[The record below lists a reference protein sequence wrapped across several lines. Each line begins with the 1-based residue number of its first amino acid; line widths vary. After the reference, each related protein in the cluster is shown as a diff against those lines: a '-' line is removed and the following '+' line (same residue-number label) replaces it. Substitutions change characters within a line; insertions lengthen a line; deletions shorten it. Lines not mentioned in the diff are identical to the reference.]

1 MLVHRYFTKTIFT
14 FKSVFHKDDFE
25 WIQFSNK
32 HHKSHVWPKNFKK
45 QKMYFLTTL
54 AYQKMLGIVITS
66 IEPLTYTSFL
76 NGFGHAK
83 ITFKFRIWLIHIHL
97 ILRLGKKS
105 KKTITKYV
113 YIYIYIYERVGE
125 FHLEDPI
132 ISYIW
137 RKTNKVLCFEPW
149 TNPTSISIYIYIY
162 SC

>member
-1 MLVHRYFTKTIFT
+1 MQSLIVAFSILISLVISLKNFLFHVGSPIFHKHDFQ

-25 WIQFSNK
+25 WVHFSNK

-45 QKMYFLTTL
+45 QKMYFLATL
-54 AYQKMLGIVITS
+54 AYQKVLGIVITF

-76 NGFGHAK
+76 NGFGHSK

-113 YIYIYIYERVGE
+113 YIYIWEGGRIPLGGPNNFLY
-125 FHLEDPI
+125 L
-132 ISYIW
+132 
-137 RKTNKVLCFEPW
+137 T
-149 TNPTSISIYIYIY
+149 
-162 SC
+162 